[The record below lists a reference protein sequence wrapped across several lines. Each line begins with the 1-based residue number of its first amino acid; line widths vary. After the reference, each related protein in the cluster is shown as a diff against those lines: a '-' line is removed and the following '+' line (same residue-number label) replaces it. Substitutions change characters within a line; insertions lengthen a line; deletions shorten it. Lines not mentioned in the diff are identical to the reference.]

1 MDKNKVFKMQNLK
14 NRIACEKSITK
25 TLIKSILD
33 LGYLVAVYDGEQK
46 YNDLTAKQAL
56 DNAMAVDE
64 CWIYAR
70 KHSEQTEGKFKTYAT
85 FYLIYGND
93 GFDVICDHSVNEYT
107 DQILLT
113 VNPVVEK
120 WENKILGL

>member
-1 MDKNKVFKMQNLK
+1 
-14 NRIACEKSITK
+14 
-25 TLIKSILD
+25 
-33 LGYLVAVYDGEQK
+33 VYDGEEV
-46 YNDLTAKQAL
+46 YNNLTAKQAL
-56 DNAMAVDE
+56 DHAMGVDE

-70 KHSEQTEGKFKTYAT
+70 KPSEQTDGKFKTFAT
-85 FYLIYGND
+85 FYLVYGND

-107 DQILLT
+107 DQILLA